1 MPAGLIYKICQIL
14 LALVLLAGCRPV
26 YYGAT
31 SIVEF
36 EDGEQ
41 HALLGKNFGRVIA
54 QLGEPTDI
62 IFDKSKTMT
71 WIYEVDET
79 SSNPMQIIPALT
91 SGLPVRR
98 KKLMIEFDHNRHVT
112 GSDIKRSKTH
122 LVGMIGRVNHLTRE
136 IQAKKRVRSA
146 LDQLTLIDSGTR

>member
-1 MPAGLIYKICQIL
+1 MPASLFSLMCQIL
-14 LALVLLAGCRPV
+14 LALVLLVGCRPV

-62 IFDKSKTMT
+62 IFDKSKIMT

-98 KKLMIEFDHNRHVT
+98 KKLMIEFDHNRRVA
-112 GSDIKRSKTH
+112 GFDIEISKTH
-122 LVGMIGRVNHLTRE
+122 IVGVIGRLTKLSRE
-136 IQAKKRVRSA
+136 IEAKKRVKTA
-146 LDQLTLIDSGTR
+146 LSQLNLINSVTR